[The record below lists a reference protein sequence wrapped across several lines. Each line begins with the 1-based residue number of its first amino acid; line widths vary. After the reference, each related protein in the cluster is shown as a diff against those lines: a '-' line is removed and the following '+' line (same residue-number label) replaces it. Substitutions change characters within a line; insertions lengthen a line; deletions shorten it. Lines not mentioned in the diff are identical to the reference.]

1 MKEYYSA
8 IKKNETM
15 SFAATWMDLE
25 SLLLKSDRGRQIPY
39 DTVYIWNLKNNTNN
53 LMYKTET
60 DPQRKTKLMVTQV
73 ESGGGIN

>member
-1 MKEYYSA
+1 
-8 IKKNETM
+8 M

-39 DTVYIWNLKNNTNN
+39 DTIYIWNLKNYTNN

-60 DPQRKTKLMVTQV
+60 DPQTKENKTHGYPSGKWRRDKLEVWD
-73 ESGGGIN
+73 